1 MIFDLNSSTARRQA
15 VRAEFGIERESLRVN
30 ADGTL
35 AQTPH
40 PFVGNAH
47 IDRDFC
53 ENQVEIIG
61 SVFEQPSDLNR
72 QLHAIQNEIN
82 ASLVRNGEYLWPFS
96 NPPKISGEDEIPV
109 ARFVGSQQG
118 KSAYRHYLAE
128 KYGKKKMLFSGIH
141 LNFSFSAQL
150 LETAFQSQNQSD
162 FAAYRNSVY
171 LRLAKRL
178 TQYAWLV
185 VFLTA
190 ASPVTDSSIGIES
203 NIYASP
209 RCSVRGYWNDFTPI
223 LDYSDLKRYTESV
236 EQYIDNGM
244 LASASE
250 LYYPVRI
257 KPRGANSLE
266 ALKEGGINHIELRV
280 LDVNPLSRTGIFTED
295 IQFIHLLLLYLSSL
309 PDFDFDEEAQVR
321 AIADIKS
328 AAVFGNKRIKQ
339 RAEETLREIEGFAA
353 AYFPD
358 FQTVVAYQKKKLE
371 EGKSYAEMISS
382 QYSDDYM
389 NRGLTLAKA
398 YQRSVG
404 DV

>member
-250 LYYPVRI
+250 LYYPVRV